1 MRPFRYYRQQSQ
13 MDCGPTCLHMLLHY
27 YGGNSSYW
35 SVQQYLVLGKEG
47 VNLFG
52 LSETAEKLGFRTMS
66 VQLNSIKL
74 INEAPLPAILHW
86 EQNHFVVVTPQ
97 STLKK
102 IVVADPAH
110 GKLVYSRQEFEQKWI
125 QNGGDTG
132 IALLLEPTAAF
143 YEQKMTGE
151 EAKSQ
156 KPGWGFLLRYAR
168 PFRRYYVQL
177 IIGLLIGT
185 LLQVVVPFL
194 TQSIVDVGI
203 QTRNLHYIQ
212 LILFAQ
218 LFLFAGR
225 TVAEFIRSQLLLFI
239 STRLNLNILSDF
251 WVKLMKLPIA
261 YFDVKQTGDT
271 LQRIGDHHRLQN
283 FITAS
288 SLNTL
293 FSMFSLLIFSI
304 ILLSYNS
311 MVFMVFAIGSV
322 VYVGWI
328 VLFLARR
335 KKLDVLRFGLSG
347 KENTATMQL
356 VQGMQEIKLNQCE
369 QHKRTEWEGLQAGL
383 FGLQFKMLYL
393 GQYQQAGAFFINEGK
408 NILIT
413 FFTATAVLNGQLT
426 LGAMLAI
433 QYIVGQ
439 LNSPVEQLIGFIQ
452 QAQDARLSLDR
463 IGEIHAL
470 PNEDEGKES
479 LQKEGFSQN
488 GAALKPVMAIQIEQ
502 LSFAYPGAGN
512 EDVLSNISLSIPAGK
527 VTAIVGMSGSG
538 KTTLLKLLLMYYP
551 GYTGNILLQHEWG
564 HSTGFAHL
572 HAGDWR
578 SRCAAVLQDGFIFN
592 DTIAGNI
599 APQDERPEREKLLQA
614 CRIANILSF
623 VENLPNGFHTKIGPE
638 GTGISQGQRQ
648 RILIARA
655 VYRNPDFLFFDE
667 ATNSLDANNEK
678 EILEQLEHFFYG
690 RTVVVVAHRLS
701 TVINA
706 HQIIVLHQG
715 AIAEVGNHATL
726 TAQKG
731 RYYELVRN
739 QLELGKS

>member
-1 MRPFRYYRQQSQ
+1 
-13 MDCGPTCLHMLLHY
+13 MDCGPTCLNIITAY
-27 YGGNSSYW
+27 YKKSIP
-35 SVQQYLVLGKEG
+35 KEQINQICDVG
-47 VNLFG
+47 
-52 LSETAEKLGFRTMS
+52 KLGVDLLSISNAAQQIGFKS
-66 VQLNSIKL
+66 LAVQTTLLQL

-110 GKLVYSRQEFEQKWI
+110 GKLIYSRQEFEQKWI

-132 IALLLEPTAAF
+132 IALLLEPTVAF

-225 TVAEFIRSQLLLFI
+225 TVAEFIRSQLLLII
-239 STRLNLNILSDF
+239 STRLNLSILSDF

-293 FSMFSLLIFSI
+293 FSMFSLVVFSI
-304 ILLSYNS
+304 ILLGYNGT
-311 MVFMVFAIGSV
+311 VFLVFAAGSIL
-322 VYVGWI
+322 YVGWI
-328 VLFLARR
+328 VLFLAKR

-369 QHKRTEWEGLQAGL
+369 QNKRTEWEGLQAGL
-383 FGLQFKMLYL
+383 FSLQFKMLYL

-463 IGEIHAL
+463 ISEIHAL
-470 PNEDEGKES
+470 PNEDEGKDS
-479 LQKEGFSQN
+479 LQKNGFSQN
-488 GAALKPVMAIQIEQ
+488 GTALKPVMALE
-502 LSFAYPGAGN
+502 LDGVSFTYPGAGN
-512 EDVLSNISLSIPAGK
+512 EEVLRNISLSIPAGK

-551 GYTGNILLQHEWG
+551 GYRGSILLQHEWG
-564 HSTGFAHL
+564 HSTSFAHL
-572 HAGDWR
+572 HAIDWR

-599 APQDERPEREKLLQA
+599 APQDEKPEREKLLQA

-623 VENLPNGFHTKIGPE
+623 VESLPNGFHTKIGPE

-715 AIAEVGNHATL
+715 AIAEVGNHASL

>member
-1 MRPFRYYRQQSQ
+1 
-13 MDCGPTCLHMLLHY
+13 MDCGPTCLHMVQRFHGGK
-27 YGGNSSYW
+27 YGYNQILAQSELDKNGTNF
-35 SVQQYLVLGKEG
+35 
-47 VNLFG
+47 FG
-52 LSETAEKLGFRTMS
+52 LSTTAERMGFKTLT
-66 VQLNSIKL
+66 VKINTIKL
-74 INEAPLPAILHW
+74 IAQAPLPAILHW
-86 EQNHFVVVTPQ
+86 EQNHFVVISPK

-102 IVVADPAH
+102 IIIADPAH
-110 GKLVYSRQEFEQKWI
+110 GKLVYSKEEFESKWI
-125 QNGGDTG
+125 QNEEGTG
-132 IALLLEPTAAF
+132 IALLLEPTDAF
-143 YEQKMTGE
+143 YKGKSPHPAE
-151 EAKSQ
+151 EETEN
-156 KPGWGFLLRYAR
+156 PGWAFLLKYAS
-168 PFRRYYVQL
+168 PFRRYYFQL
-177 IIGLLIGT
+177 LVGLLIAT

-239 STRLNLNILSDF
+239 STRLNLSILSDF
-251 WVKLMKLPIA
+251 WRKLMQLPIA

-288 SLNTL
+288 SLNTI
-293 FSMFSLLIFSI
+293 FSMFSLLVFSI
-304 ILLSYNS
+304 ILLGYNS
-311 MVFMVFAIGSV
+311 MVFMVFAAGSV
-322 VYVGWI
+322 LYIAWI
-328 VLFLARR
+328 VLFLSRR
-335 KKLDVLRFGLSG
+335 KKLDVLRFGVAG

-369 QHKRTEWEGLQAGL
+369 QRKRNEWEGLQSNL
-383 FGLQFKMLYL
+383 FDLQFKMLYL

-439 LNSPVEQLIGFIQ
+439 LNSPVEQLISFIQ
-452 QAQDARLSLDR
+452 QAQDAKLSLDR
-463 IGEIHAL
+463 IGEIHNL
-470 PNEDEGKES
+470 RNEDDGKEDQVHNANLHKKFSS
-479 LQKEGFSQN
+479 LAIHSIQLEQMGFT
-488 GAALKPVMAIQIEQ
+488 
-502 LSFAYPGAGN
+502 YPGSGN
-512 EDVLSNISLSIPAGK
+512 PQVLHNVSMHIPTGK

-538 KTTLLKLLLMYYP
+538 KTTLLKLLMMYYP
-551 GYTGNILLQHEWG
+551 NYTGQISLTPHEG
-564 HSTGFAHL
+564 GSTSFKHIQ
-572 HAGDWR
+572 AGQWR
-578 SRCAAVLQDGFIFN
+578 KHCAAVLQDGFIFN

-599 APQDERPEREKLLQA
+599 APQDAHPDREKLLQA

-623 VENLPNGFHTKIGPE
+623 VEGLPNGFRTKIGPE
-638 GTGISQGQRQ
+638 GVGISQGQRQ

-655 VYRNPDFLFFDE
+655 IYRNPDFIFFDE
-667 ATNSLDANNEK
+667 ATNALDANNEK
-678 EILEQLEHFFYG
+678 EILAQLADFFKG

-701 TVINA
+701 TVIEA
-706 HQIIVLHQG
+706 DQIVVLHQG
-715 AIAEVGNHATL
+715 EIAEIGNHASL
-726 TAQKG
+726 SAKKG

-739 QLELGKS
+739 QLELGN

>member
-1 MRPFRYYRQQSQ
+1 
-13 MDCGPTCLHMLLHY
+13 
-27 YGGNSSYW
+27 
-35 SVQQYLVLGKEG
+35 
-47 VNLFG
+47 
-52 LSETAEKLGFRTMS
+52 
-66 VQLNSIKL
+66 
-74 INEAPLPAILHW
+74 
-86 EQNHFVVVTPQ
+86 
-97 STLKK
+97 
-102 IVVADPAH
+102 
-110 GKLVYSRQEFEQKWI
+110 
-125 QNGGDTG
+125 
-132 IALLLEPTAAF
+132 
-143 YEQKMTGE
+143 
-151 EAKSQ
+151 
-156 KPGWGFLLRYAR
+156 
-168 PFRRYYVQL
+168 
-177 IIGLLIGT
+177 
-185 LLQVVVPFL
+185 
-194 TQSIVDVGI
+194 VG
-203 QTRNLHYIQ
+203 
-212 LILFAQ
+212 
-218 LFLFAGR
+218 
-225 TVAEFIRSQLLLFI
+225 
-239 STRLNLNILSDF
+239 
-251 WVKLMKLPIA
+251 
-261 YFDVKQTGDT
+261 
-271 LQRIGDHHRLQN
+271 
-283 FITAS
+283 
-288 SLNTL
+288 
-293 FSMFSLLIFSI
+293 SLL
-304 ILLSYNS
+304 
-311 MVFMVFAIGSV
+311 
-322 VYVGWI
+322 YVGWI
-328 VLFLARR
+328 VLFLAKR

-369 QHKRTEWEGLQAGL
+369 QNKRTEWEGLQAGL
-383 FGLQFKMLYL
+383 FSLQFKMLYL

-470 PNEDEGKES
+470 PNEDEGKDS
-479 LQKEGFSQN
+479 LQKNGFSQN
-488 GAALKPVMAIQIEQ
+488 GTSLKPVTALE
-502 LSFAYPGAGN
+502 LDEVSFAYPGAGN
-512 EDVLSNISLSIPAGK
+512 DEVLRNISLSIPAGK

-551 GYTGNILLQHEWG
+551 GYKGNILLQHEWG

-599 APQDERPEREKLLQA
+599 APQDEKPEREKLLQV

-623 VENLPNGFHTKIGPE
+623 VESLPNGFHTKIGPE

-715 AIAEVGNHATL
+715 AIAEVGNHASL